1 MARKIWFGN
10 TTHAQWVPCPR
21 AGMTRLKEGYS
32 EEIAFENGGA
42 WIERSKAW
50 HNVYP
55 MEFPVADAHEY
66 EGIEAF
72 NRFASGEYGDGFL
85 YWVDPMYSNT
95 NLFAPNWASPGLIE
109 SGWKNWGGDT
119 PTFSDTASNGYGY
132 PLRTAT
138 WTLESDANVFQG
150 VAHTFIIPPGY
161 TLHLG
166 ATGSVTGT
174 AQIVAQDSSDAFTAI
189 TPVAATVS
197 PTFPVAFSGDTYR
210 YARVGIRRTSTASS
224 TVSLTALRAQILPS
238 GSTPVASRHIPG
250 NGSMGLSF
258 RGTALPETYEM
269 AQRSLVGLST
279 ELIEVE
285 PWQ

>member
-1 MARKIWFGN
+1 MARKLWFGN

-21 AGMTRLKEGYS
+21 AGMTRMKSGYS
-32 EEIAFENGGA
+32 EELEFENGGA

-55 MEFPVADAHEY
+55 MEFPVSDAHEY

-95 NLFAPNWASPGLIE
+95 NLFAPNWAAPGLIE
-109 SGWKNWGGDT
+109 AGWKNWGGSE
-119 PTFSDTASNGYGY
+119 PVFSDTASNGYGY
-132 PLRTAT
+132 PLRSVQWA
-138 WTLESDANVFQG
+138 LESAADKFQG
-150 VAHTFIIPPGY
+150 VAHTFLIPPGY
-161 TLHLG
+161 SLHLG
-166 ATGSVTGT
+166 ATGAVTGD
-174 AQIVAQDSSDAFTAI
+174 AEIAVQDSSGSFTPI
-189 TPVAATVS
+189 VPVSDTTA
-197 PTFPVAFSGDTYR
+197 PNFSVTLAGDTYR
-210 YARVGIRRTSTASS
+210 YARVGVRRTDDTTSS
-224 TVSLTALRAQILPS
+224 VTLTALRAQILPS
-238 GSTPVASRHIPG
+238 GSTPSASRHVPG

-269 AQRSLVGLST
+269 AQRSLVGMSA

>member
-1 MARKIWFGN
+1 MARKLWFGN

-32 EEIAFENGGA
+32 EELNFENGGA

-55 MEFPVADAHEY
+55 LEFPVSDAHEY

-85 YWVDPMYSNT
+85 YWVDPMYANT
-95 NLFAPNWASPGLIE
+95 NLFAPNWAASGLIE
-109 SGWKNWGGDT
+109 QGWKNWGGSV
-119 PTFSDTASNGYGY
+119 PTFSDTASNTFGY
-132 PLRTAT
+132 PPRTAT
-138 WTLESDANVFQG
+138 WDVTADENDFQG
-150 VAHTFIIPPGY
+150 MAHTFLIPPGY
-161 TLHLG
+161 TLSLG
-166 ATGSVTGT
+166 ATGSVAGD
-174 AQIVAQDSSDAFTAI
+174 AEIAVQDSSGGFTAI
-189 TPVAATVS
+189 TPVTATAT
-197 PTFPVAFSGDTYR
+197 PDFPVTLSGDTHR
-210 YARVGIRRTSTASS
+210 YARVGIRRTSTAAS

-238 GSTPVASRHIPG
+238 GSTPVASRHVPG

-258 RGTALPETYEM
+258 RGTALPESYEM
-269 AQRSLVGLST
+269 AQRSLVGMSA